1 MTTKVSL
8 EQQLLA
14 LAGAKAGSEFFFPD
28 AVRLPCKC
36 IVEPHLR
43 RHRLQPDGCKRCQDR
58 RWVPNP
64 DPFAWRRAFRG
75 LNAGI
80 LIEVVPGCAGDSVE
94 VWFGNTQAAVLIS
107 EGLRDWEAEVTAYYR
122 AVKQIPNV
130 EMGETP

>member
-1 MTTKVSL
+1 MAEAYIYDLKTDL
-8 EQQLLA
+8 
-14 LAGAKAGSEFFFPD
+14 
-28 AVRLPCKC
+28 C
-36 IVEPHLR
+36 IF
-43 RHRLQPDGCKRCQDR
+43 CQGR
-58 RWVPNP
+58 RWVPNR